1 MSLLT
6 EKGRPLRET
15 VPSLIRKVDARLNFL
30 CGEQTVRLIQ
40 CNVDVAADVFLSEQ
54 IVKVGLFQRFV
65 DLLVY
70 TGKNDADPLA
80 LRGLA
85 QDRQVMYAGRVDERN
100 LAHADDPDLRTV
112 VQHNHLLLEFIG
124 NAEKVGAVDFV
135 DLNAVGDGQMFGIQ
149 GDIHI
154 GIRIDLVGQNRNVG
168 RFCNPFHKQQTGNDQ
183 TDLYGNGQI
192 EQNGQQKSD

>member
-1 MSLLT
+1 
-6 EKGRPLRET
+6 
-15 VPSLIRKVDARLNFL
+15 
-30 CGEQTVRLIQ
+30 
-40 CNVDVAADVFLSEQ
+40 
-54 IVKVGLFQRFV
+54 
-65 DLLVY
+65 
-70 TGKNDADPLA
+70 
-80 LRGLA
+80 
-85 QDRQVMYAGRVDERN
+85 MYAGRVDERN

-112 VQHNHLLLEFIG
+112 VQHNHLFLELIG
-124 NAEKVGAVDFV
+124 NAEEVGAVDFV